1 MTQTQ
6 TVSHIAT
13 VQRARYRK
21 SRPMNAPGRISALA
35 VAILATALS
44 VLALNCQGNPE
55 PTPTTVPTIAPTA
68 TEAYVPPTLT
78 PTRTPISE
86 PTATQTPQPAATA
99 TPITTPTTA
108 PEGADIG
115 QINATFDFDS
125 LAKQSVQQQ
134 EGNDKLYD
142 VSLHV
147 MTSPDSRR
155 ITLQLFCRTPSEPRS
170 EMRRRMGNRTRT
182 PNRTTHHRQSTRR
195 RTPNHRRTTADHRSQ
210 PRSFP

>member
-1 MTQTQ
+1 MRIKPRPRQPKTSTIQAHTKILAQTWNKPTMPSVTPTTANRGQQAAPSAPTTSTHGQQHRMTQTQ

-78 PTRTPISE
+78 PDPHSNIRTNSD
-86 PTATQTPQPAATA
+86 TDSPAR
-99 TPITTPTTA
+99 
-108 PEGADIG
+108 GDC
-115 QINATFDFDS
+115 NA
-125 LAKQSVQQQ
+125 
-134 EGNDKLYD
+134 
-142 VSLHV
+142 H
-147 MTSPDSRR
+147 
-155 ITLQLFCRTPSEPRS
+155 IH
-170 EMRRRMGNRTRT
+170 
-182 PNRTTHHRQSTRR
+182 PNNCTRR
-195 RTPNHRRTTADHRSQ
+195 SGHRPNQRHG
-210 PRSFP
+210 